1 LNPVPIK
8 NLGVACLTGSDT
20 GAFLQS
26 QLSADIAVLQPGDAT
41 FACYCT
47 PRGQVLGL
55 LLVCRTEADYR
66 LIAAMDLLEPIVTR
80 LRMFVMRSKVELAIE
95 ADLTVCG
102 VTASTA
108 VPGAFR
114 PTGTNLHYLLLE
126 KQDVVNDGPAL
137 FFKAEEICNRVVWL
151 GPETSE
157 KFIPQMLGFEE
168 LGAVSFSKG
177 CYPGQ
182 EIVARARYL
191 GKVKRKPV
199 VVRSESELLPEPAT
213 RVALRRGNEWLK
225 GTVVDSAPA
234 ENGGSCLF
242 IIAPGEPEGET
253 VEIEVDEKRYRCA
266 TI

>member
-1 LNPVPIK
+1 MNTVPIN
-8 NLGVACLTGSDT
+8 NLGVACLAGSDT
-20 GAFLQS
+20 GAFLQT

-55 LLVCRTEADYR
+55 LLVCRTEDDYR
-66 LIAAMDLLEPIVTR
+66 LVAAKDLLAPIVTR
-80 LRMFVMRSKVELAIE
+80 MRMFVMRSKVELEIE
-95 ADLTVCG
+95 ADISVCG
-102 VTASTA
+102 VISSSA

-114 PTGTNLHYLLLE
+114 PEGTNLHYLLLE
-126 KQDVVNDGPAL
+126 KQEVVNDGRDV
-137 FFKAEEICNRVVWL
+137 FFKAQEICNRVVWL

-157 KFIPQMLGFEE
+157 KFIPQMLGFEQ

-199 VVRSESELLPEPAT
+199 VVQTESELLPEPAA
-213 RVALRRGNEWLK
+213 RVALRRGDEWLK
-225 GTVVDSAPA
+225 GTVLDSAPA

>member
-1 LNPVPIK
+1 MNSAPLQ
-8 NLGVACLTGSDT
+8 NLSVASMKGPDS

-26 QLSADIAVLQPGDAT
+26 QLSADITALQPGDAT

-55 LLVCRTEADYR
+55 LLVCASEDGYR
-66 LIAAMDLLEPIVTR
+66 LVAAKDLLPPIVTR
-80 LRMFVMRSKVELAIE
+80 LRMFVMRARVELTLQTETSVA
-95 ADLTVCG
+95 G
-102 VTASTA
+102 VISRKD
-108 VPGAFR
+108 VPAAFR
-114 PTGTNLHYLLLE
+114 PAGMSLHYLLLDHPVAKE
-126 KQDVVNDGPAL
+126 VQDET
-137 FFKAEEICNRVVWL
+137 FKAEEIRNRVTWL

-157 KFIPQMLGFEE
+157 KFIPQMLGFEQ

-199 VVRSESELLPEPAT
+199 VIQADGELQADPAT
-213 RVALRRGNEWLK
+213 RVGLRRGDEWLQ
-225 GTVVDSAPA
+225 GTVVDSVPT
-234 ENGGSCLF
+234 ENGSLFF
-242 IIAPGEPEGET
+242 IIAPGEPEQDT
-253 VEIEVDEKRYRCA
+253 VEIEVGEKRYRCA